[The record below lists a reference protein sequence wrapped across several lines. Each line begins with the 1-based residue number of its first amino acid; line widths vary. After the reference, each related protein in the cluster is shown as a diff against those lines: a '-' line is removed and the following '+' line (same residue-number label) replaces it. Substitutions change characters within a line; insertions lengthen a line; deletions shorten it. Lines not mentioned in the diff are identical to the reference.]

1 MTKGTEPYISKSNR
15 RGVMLLLLVV
25 LVIVFTPRIL
35 MSLRTEEKFALSK
48 EEIQMVDELRE
59 TQKVRFAHSNEKKRR
74 VYKVPPRKFD
84 PNLYTIDQW
93 TSLGLSAKQANVV
106 LKFTERGVYSSED
119 MQKIFVIPDELMILM
134 KDSLVFPERKVRQQ
148 ISEKRSQTQKEV
160 VQIDLNT
167 ATIEQLM
174 ELPGVGS
181 YIAERIHAYRERLG
195 GYVYK
200 EQLMEIRKI
209 DLELFNKIEN
219 KIIVD
224 KQKLRFLNI
233 NTSTAEEIKSHPYFN
248 WNIANSIVKMRT
260 QKGGT
265 FKSSD
270 ELLESVLID
279 REFFEK
285 VKPYL
290 SL

>member
-1 MTKGTEPYISKSNR
+1 
-15 RGVMLLLLVV
+15 MLLLLVV

-148 ISEKRSQTQKEV
+148 ISEKRNQTQKEV

-209 DLELFNKIEN
+209 DLELFNKIED

-265 FKSSD
+265 FKSID

>member
-1 MTKGTEPYISKSNR
+1 
-15 RGVMLLLLVV
+15 MLLLLVV

-93 TSLGLSAKQANVV
+93 KSLGLSAKQANVV

-134 KDSLVFPERKVRQQ
+134 KDSLVFPERKVRQH
-148 ISEKRSQTQKEV
+148 ISEKRNQTQKEV

-219 KIIVD
+219 KILVD

-265 FKSSD
+265 FKSID

>member
-1 MTKGTEPYISKSNR
+1 
-15 RGVMLLLLVV
+15 MLLLLVV

-93 TSLGLSAKQANVV
+93 TALGLSAKQANVV

-134 KDSLVFPERKVRQQ
+134 KDSLVFPERKVRQH
-148 ISEKRSQTQKEV
+148 ISEKRNQTQKEV

-265 FKSSD
+265 FKSID

>member
-1 MTKGTEPYISKSNR
+1 
-15 RGVMLLLLVV
+15 MLLLLVV

-93 TSLGLSAKQANVV
+93 KSLGLSAKQANVV

-134 KDSLVFPERKVRQQ
+134 KDSLVFPERKVRQH
-148 ISEKRSQTQKEV
+148 ISEKRNQTQKEV

-219 KIIVD
+219 KILVD

-248 WNIANSIVKMRT
+248 WNIANSIEKMRT

-265 FKSSD
+265 FKSID